1 MQDERIPREKIR
13 DATRITVVAL
23 LDQQNLALT
32 KCTLTSFSSSCS
44 GMMGSQAG
52 LGGDDRGGPQLPGLE
67 NLGADAV
74 VAGGYITD
82 PNIPDGMEFIPSSV
96 PDGEVGFTVASTSAG
111 GTQEIAVKSPCM
123 TFEDYYAAF
132 STESHP
138 SLSVAPST
146 GRLDRRNGERKY

>member
-1 MQDERIPREKIR
+1 
-13 DATRITVVAL
+13 
-23 LDQQNLALT
+23 
-32 KCTLTSFSSSCS
+32 
-44 GMMGSQAG
+44 MMGSQAG

-132 STESHP
+132 SKESHP

-146 GRLDRRNGERKY
+146 GRLDRRNGERTYCPWTDKTRWWLFSTLVEDSLIRRSLHHRHSHIYANQV